1 MNYQKVDSDA
11 RLANLSGAVDPA
23 TGLGAAWTGFSN
35 DFRSEK
41 KSLDVNA
48 GGPFSLFGR
57 RHQLLVGADWTKVR
71 DDQDTFYSEMDTPAW
86 LTNVYD
92 FDPGRIPPAVS
103 ERKTRSYPGY
113 GATQKGLYG
122 RVNLSLTDQLTA
134 IVGGATQATPT
145 IRRTST
151 TTRPA
156 ASARAVASTTAK
168 AVFSRPMPDWCM
180 TWARSGRPTAA

>member
-134 IVGGATQATPT
+134 IVGALRKLLLRYAVHQL
-145 IRRTST
+145 RRD
-151 TTRPA
+151 RRHPLE
-156 ASARAVASTTAK
+156 R
-168 AVFSRPMPDWCM
+168 SRVLQRKRYFHALCR
-180 TWARSGRPTAA
+180 TGV